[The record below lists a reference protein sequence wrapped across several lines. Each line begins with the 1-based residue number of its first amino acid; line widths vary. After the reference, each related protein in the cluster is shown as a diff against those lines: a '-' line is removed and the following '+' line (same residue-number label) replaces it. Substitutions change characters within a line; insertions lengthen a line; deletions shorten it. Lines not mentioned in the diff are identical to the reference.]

1 MPPAINVACV
11 AINQIPCGN
20 VDAHTHPPDTSVA
33 IVLHKLFAN
42 PSICFVLVASRRAV
56 SHGNPSAFYLF
67 EYELSPYRTGAAAM
81 SAKELTSSLYRP
93 TAAFLFSVRTLSTL
107 ALTAIAL
114 TSWAADRLWPRHMRI
129 DAQHRRLAP
138 KVRGRNIALPFSNEV
153 ACAEIASFDDQLEAF
168 LHYEYLGGHDSDD
181 AAKIFLTA
189 SRTGKRASY
198 KIYMLVENDQLTAVP
213 RLNRMES
220 HGLIT
225 HYELVALTH
234 QDLSFAQQQ
243 SRMFENA
250 YNVPTEQKLETLP
263 SFQLLPA
270 LADFLVFKSQTDWR
284 VVGQST
290 RAPQPLTHHQALRLA
305 SDIIDVAHFYN
316 LPLDYFLGVGAMEN
330 NYMDVNGD
338 LTHAVW
344 KKRAERG
351 DIVLEHGRKRV
362 LVSDYSIGA
371 WQISRETLRAAHQL
385 YLKDRRNYDQL
396 PPRLRPSR
404 DLDVNSVNS
413 EVLTTYAGLV
423 LRDLLDR
430 FGGDVD
436 QAIGAYNGG
445 IRNPNPAYAAGVKN
459 VALYARRVLEHAPL
473 PAAKSPAAT
482 LPNGTVL

>member
-1 MPPAINVACV
+1 
-11 AINQIPCGN
+11 
-20 VDAHTHPPDTSVA
+20 
-33 IVLHKLFAN
+33 
-42 PSICFVLVASRRAV
+42 
-56 SHGNPSAFYLF
+56 
-67 EYELSPYRTGAAAM
+67 M
-81 SAKELTSSLYRP
+81 SAKNLASNLDRPSAAKLTSARAL
-93 TAAFLFSVRTLSTL
+93 AAL
-107 ALTAIAL
+107 ALSAL
-114 TSWAADRLWPRHMRI
+114 ALVSWSADRLWPRQMRVS
-129 DAQHRRLAP
+129 AHHRHLAP
-138 KVRGRNIALPFSNEV
+138 KVKGRNVALPFSSEV

-168 LHYEYLGGHDSDD
+168 LRYEYLRGRDPDD
-181 AAKIFLTA
+181 ASRIFLTA
-189 SRTGKRASY
+189 GHSGKRANY
-198 KIYMLVENDQLTAVP
+198 KIFMLVENDQLTAAP

-220 HGLIT
+220 HGLIN
-225 HYELVALTH
+225 HYELVAWTR
-234 QDLSFAQQQ
+234 QDLAFAQQQ

-250 YNVPTEQKLETLP
+250 YNLPTEQKLETLP

-290 RAPQPLTHHQALRLA
+290 LAPQPLTHHQALRLA
-305 SDIIDVAHFYN
+305 SDILDVAHFYN

-338 LTHAVW
+338 LTHTVW

-351 DIVLEHGRKRV
+351 DIVLERDRKRV
-362 LVSDYSIGA
+362 LVSDYSIGT

-385 YLKDRRNYDQL
+385 YLKDKRSYDQL

-404 DLDVNSVNS
+404 ELDVNSVNS

-430 FGGDVD
+430 FDGRVD

-445 IRNPNPAYAAGVKN
+445 VRNPNPAYAAGVKN
-459 VALYARRVLEHAPL
+459 VALYARKVLEHAPL
-473 PAAKSPAAT
+473 PAAKSPAAA

>member
-1 MPPAINVACV
+1 MPAKNL
-11 AINQIPCGN
+11 
-20 VDAHTHPPDTSVA
+20 TSNLSSPFSA
-33 IVLHKLFAN
+33 KLF
-42 PSICFVLVASRRAV
+42 SRRA
-56 SHGNPSAFYLF
+56 L
-67 EYELSPYRTGAAAM
+67 AA
-81 SAKELTSSLYRP
+81 
-93 TAAFLFSVRTLSTL
+93 L
-107 ALTAIAL
+107 ALSAL
-114 TSWAADRLWPRHMRI
+114 AFVSWGADRLWPRHMRVS
-129 DAQHRRLAP
+129 AHHRHLAP
-138 KVRGRNIALPFSNEV
+138 QVKGRSVWIPISSEV
-153 ACAEIASFDDQLEAF
+153 ASAEIASFDDQLEAF
-168 LHYEYLGGHDSDD
+168 LRYEYLRGRDSDD

-189 SRTGKRASY
+189 GHSSKRATY
-198 KIYMLVENDQLTAVP
+198 KIFLLVENDQLTAIP
-213 RLNRMES
+213 RLNRMQMR
-220 HGLIT
+220 GLIT
-225 HYELVALTH
+225 HYELVAWTK
-234 QDLSFAQQQ
+234 QDLAFAQQQ

-263 SFQLLPA
+263 SFQLVPA

-284 VVGQST
+284 VVGQSS

-305 SDIIDVAHFYN
+305 SDILDVAHFYH

-344 KKRAERG
+344 KKHADRG
-351 DIVLEHGRKRV
+351 DIVLERQRKRV

-385 YLKDRRNYDQL
+385 YLKDKRRYDEL

-404 DLDVNSVNS
+404 ELDVNSVDS

-430 FGGDVD
+430 FDGNVD

-445 IRNPNPAYAAGVKN
+445 ARNPNPAYAAGVKN

-473 PAAKSPAAT
+473 PPAKSPSAIF
-482 LPNGTVL
+482 PNATVL

>member
-1 MPPAINVACV
+1 
-11 AINQIPCGN
+11 
-20 VDAHTHPPDTSVA
+20 
-33 IVLHKLFAN
+33 
-42 PSICFVLVASRRAV
+42 
-56 SHGNPSAFYLF
+56 
-67 EYELSPYRTGAAAM
+67 M
-81 SAKELTSSLYRP
+81 SAKKLTRNLHRP
-93 TAAFLFSVRTLSTL
+93 TTAKHFPAR
-107 ALTAIAL
+107 ALTAVAL
-114 TSWAADRLWPRHMRI
+114 SALALASWTADRLWPRQMRPA
-129 DAQHRRLAP
+129 AQHRHLGP
-138 KVRGRNIALPFSNEV
+138 KFHGRQMALPFSNEV
-153 ACAEIASFDDQLEAF
+153 ASAEIATFDDQLEAF
-168 LHYEYLGGHDSDD
+168 LRYEYLRGRDPHEAS
-181 AAKIFLTA
+181 KIFLTA
-189 SRTGKRASY
+189 GHSGKHASY
-198 KIYMLVENDQLTAVP
+198 KIFLVVENDQLTAIP

-225 HYELVALTH
+225 HYELIAWTK
-234 QDLSFAQQQ
+234 QDLALAEQQ

-305 SDIIDVAHFYN
+305 SDILDVAHFYD

-344 KKRAERG
+344 KKRAENG
-351 DIVLEHGRKRV
+351 DIVLERGRKRV
-362 LVSDYSIGA
+362 LVSDYSIGT

-385 YLKDRRNYDQL
+385 YLKDKRQYDQL

-404 DLDVNSVNS
+404 DLDVNSVTS

>member
-1 MPPAINVACV
+1 MP
-11 AINQIPCGN
+11 
-20 VDAHTHPPDTSVA
+20 
-33 IVLHKLFAN
+33 
-42 PSICFVLVASRRAV
+42 
-56 SHGNPSAFYLF
+56 
-67 EYELSPYRTGAAAM
+67 
-81 SAKELTSSLYRP
+81 AKKLTSNLHRSS
-93 TAAFLFSVRTLSTL
+93 AAKFFSSRALAAL
-107 ALTAIAL
+107 ALTALAL
-114 TSWAADRLWPRHMRI
+114 ASWTVDRLWPRHMHAL
-129 DAQHRRLAP
+129 AQHRHLSP
-138 KVRGRNIALPFSNEV
+138 KIHGRNIVLPFSNEI

-168 LHYEYLGGHDSDD
+168 LRYEYLRGREPDD
-181 AAKIFLTA
+181 ASKIFLTA
-189 SRTGKRASY
+189 GRTGKRASY
-198 KIYMLVENDQLTAVP
+198 KIYMLVENDQLIAVP
-213 RLNRMES
+213 RLNRMEA
-220 HGLIT
+220 HGLIS
-225 HYELVALTH
+225 HYELVAWTN
-234 QDLSFAQQQ
+234 QDLAFAQHQ

-250 YNVPTEQKLETLP
+250 YNLPTEQKLETLP

-290 RAPQPLTHHQALRLA
+290 RAPQPLTHHQALLLA
-305 SDIIDVAHFYN
+305 SDILDVAHFYN

-338 LTHAVW
+338 LTHTVW
-344 KKRAERG
+344 KKRADRG
-351 DIVLEHGRKRV
+351 DIVLQHDRKRV
-362 LVSDYSIGA
+362 LVSDYSIGT

-385 YLKDRRNYDQL
+385 YLKDKRHYDQL

-404 DLDVNSVNS
+404 DLDVSSVNS

-459 VALYARRVLEHAPL
+459 VALYARKVLEHAPL
-473 PAAKSPAAT
+473 PAAKSPAAI

>member
-1 MPPAINVACV
+1 
-11 AINQIPCGN
+11 
-20 VDAHTHPPDTSVA
+20 
-33 IVLHKLFAN
+33 
-42 PSICFVLVASRRAV
+42 
-56 SHGNPSAFYLF
+56 
-67 EYELSPYRTGAAAM
+67 M
-81 SAKELTSSLYRP
+81 SAKKLTRNLHRP
-93 TAAFLFSVRTLSTL
+93 SVAMLFSARALAAL
-107 ALTAIAL
+107 ALTALAL
-114 TSWAADRLWPRHMRI
+114 TSWTIDRLWPRPMRVS
-129 DAQHRRLAP
+129 AHHRHLAP
-138 KVRGRNIALPFSNEV
+138 KVQGRHVALPFSNEV

-168 LHYEYLGGHDSDD
+168 LRYEYLRGRDSDD
-181 AAKIFLTA
+181 ASKIFLTA
-189 SRTGKRASY
+189 GRSGKRANY
-198 KIYMLVENDQLTAVP
+198 KLFLLVENDQLTAVP

-225 HYELVALTH
+225 HYELVAWTK
-234 QDLSFAQQQ
+234 QDLAFAQQQ

-250 YNVPTEQKLETLP
+250 HNVRTEQKLETLP

-284 VVGQST
+284 VVGQSS

-305 SDIIDVAHFYN
+305 SDILDVAHFYN

-344 KKRAERG
+344 KKREQRG
-351 DIVLEHGRKRV
+351 DIVLKRGRKRV
-362 LVSDYSIGA
+362 LVSDYSIGT
-371 WQISRETLRAAHQL
+371 WQISRETLRSAHQL
-385 YLKDRRNYDQL
+385 YRKDKRHYDQL

-413 EVLTTYAGLV
+413 EVLTTYAGLL

-459 VALYARRVLEHAPL
+459 VALYARRVLEHTPL

>member
-1 MPPAINVACV
+1 
-11 AINQIPCGN
+11 
-20 VDAHTHPPDTSVA
+20 
-33 IVLHKLFAN
+33 
-42 PSICFVLVASRRAV
+42 
-56 SHGNPSAFYLF
+56 
-67 EYELSPYRTGAAAM
+67 M
-81 SAKELTSSLYRP
+81 SAKKLIRNLPRL
-93 TAAFLFSVRTLSTL
+93 TAARHFPAR
-107 ALTAIAL
+107 ALTAVAL
-114 TSWAADRLWPRHMRI
+114 TALALASWTADRLWPRQI
-129 DAQHRRLAP
+129 DVAQHRPLGP
-138 KVRGRNIALPFSNEV
+138 KFHGRQIALPFSNEV
-153 ACAEIASFDDQLEAF
+153 ASAEIATFDDQLEAF
-168 LHYEYLGGHDSDD
+168 LRYEYLRGRDPDD
-181 AAKIFLTA
+181 ASKIFLTA
-189 SRTGKRASY
+189 DHSGKHPSY
-198 KIYMLVENDQLTAVP
+198 KISLLVENDQLTAIP
-213 RLNRMES
+213 RLNRMKS
-220 HGLIT
+220 HSLIT
-225 HYELVALTH
+225 HYELVAWTK
-234 QDLSFAQQQ
+234 QDLALAQQQ
-243 SRMFENA
+243 SRMFENV
-250 YNVPTEQKLETLP
+250 YNVPTAQKLETLP
-263 SFQLLPA
+263 TFQLLPA

-305 SDIIDVAHFYN
+305 SDILDVAHFYD

-344 KKRAERG
+344 KKRAESG
-351 DIVLEHGRKRV
+351 DIVLERGRKRV
-362 LVSDYSIGA
+362 LVSDYSIGT

-385 YLKDRRNYDQL
+385 YLKDQRHYDQL

-404 DLDVNSVNS
+404 HLDVNSVTS

-473 PAAKSPAAT
+473 PARKSPAGN

>member
-1 MPPAINVACV
+1 
-11 AINQIPCGN
+11 
-20 VDAHTHPPDTSVA
+20 
-33 IVLHKLFAN
+33 
-42 PSICFVLVASRRAV
+42 
-56 SHGNPSAFYLF
+56 
-67 EYELSPYRTGAAAM
+67 M
-81 SAKELTSSLYRP
+81 SAKKLTRTLRRP
-93 TAAFLFSVRTLSTL
+93 SAAELFSSRALAAL
-107 ALTAIAL
+107 ALSALAL
-114 TSWAADRLWPRHMRI
+114 TSWTADRLWPRQMRVS
-129 DAQHRRLAP
+129 AHHRHLGP
-138 KVRGRNIALPFSNEV
+138 KVQGRNIALPFSSEV
-153 ACAEIASFDDQLEAF
+153 ACAEIASFDDQLEAI
-168 LHYEYLGGHDSDD
+168 LRYEYLRGRDPDD
-181 AAKIFLTA
+181 ASKMFLTA
-189 SRTGKRASY
+189 GHTGKRANY
-198 KIYMLVENDQLTAVP
+198 KIFLLVENDQLTAVP
-213 RLNRMES
+213 RLNRMEF

-225 HYELVALTH
+225 HYELVAWTK
-234 QDLSFAQQQ
+234 QDLAFAQQQ

-250 YNVPTEQKLETLP
+250 YNLPSEQKLETLP

-284 VVGQST
+284 VVGQSA

-305 SDIIDVAHFYN
+305 SDILDVAHFYN

-344 KKRAERG
+344 KKSAERG
-351 DIVLEHGRKRV
+351 DIVLERGRKRV
-362 LVSDYSIGA
+362 LVSDYSIGT

-385 YLKDRRNYDQL
+385 YLKDKRHYEEL

-430 FGGDVD
+430 FDGDVD

-445 IRNPNPAYAAGVKN
+445 IRNPNPAYAASVKN
-459 VALYARRVLEHAPL
+459 VALYARKVLEHAPL
-473 PAAKSPAAT
+473 PAAKSPAVG

>member
-1 MPPAINVACV
+1 MPAKKLTSNLRRPPAA
-11 AINQIPCGN
+11 
-20 VDAHTHPPDTSVA
+20 
-33 IVLHKLFAN
+33 KLF
-42 PSICFVLVASRRAV
+42 RTRA
-56 SHGNPSAFYLF
+56 L
-67 EYELSPYRTGAAAM
+67 AA
-81 SAKELTSSLYRP
+81 
-93 TAAFLFSVRTLSTL
+93 L
-107 ALTAIAL
+107 ALSALAL
-114 TSWAADRLWPRHMRI
+114 TSWTADRLWPRQLHVS
-129 DAQHRRLAP
+129 AHHRHLAP
-138 KVRGRNIALPFSNEV
+138 KVHGRNIALPFSNEV

-168 LHYEYLGGHDSDD
+168 LRYEYLRGRDPDD
-181 AAKIFLTA
+181 ASRIFLTA
-189 SRTGKRASY
+189 GRSGKRANY

-213 RLNRMES
+213 RLDRMEA
-220 HGLIT
+220 HGFIT
-225 HYELVALTH
+225 HYELVAWTNQELA
-234 QDLSFAQQQ
+234 LARQQ

-305 SDIIDVAHFYN
+305 SDILNVAHFYN

-351 DIVLEHGRKRV
+351 DIVLERSRKRV
-362 LVSDYSIGA
+362 LVSDYSIGT

-385 YLKDRRNYDQL
+385 YLKDKRNYSDL

-404 DLDVNSVNS
+404 ELDVNSVDS

-473 PAAKSPAAT
+473 PAAKSPA
-482 LPNGTVL
+482 LNGAVL

>member
-1 MPPAINVACV
+1 
-11 AINQIPCGN
+11 
-20 VDAHTHPPDTSVA
+20 
-33 IVLHKLFAN
+33 
-42 PSICFVLVASRRAV
+42 
-56 SHGNPSAFYLF
+56 
-67 EYELSPYRTGAAAM
+67 M
-81 SAKELTSSLYRP
+81 SAKKLTGNLDRP
-93 TAAFLFSVRTLSTL
+93 TAARRFLSRALAAVALSAL
-107 ALTAIAL
+107 ALA
-114 TSWAADRLWPRHMRI
+114 SWTADRLWPRQMR
-129 DAQHRRLAP
+129 AAGQHGHLGP
-138 KVRGRNIALPFSNEV
+138 KVHGRQIALPFSKEV
-153 ACAEIASFDDQLEAF
+153 ASALIATFDDQLEAF
-168 LHYEYLGGHDSDD
+168 LRYEYLRGRDPDEAS
-181 AAKIFLTA
+181 KVLLTA
-189 SRTGKRASY
+189 GHSGKHASY
-198 KIYMLVENDQLTAVP
+198 KIFLLVENDQLTAIP

-225 HYELVALTH
+225 HYELVAWTK
-234 QDLSFAQQQ
+234 QDLALAQQQ

-250 YNVPTEQKLETLP
+250 YNVPTEQRLETLP

-284 VVGQST
+284 VVGQSR

-305 SDIIDVAHFYN
+305 SDILDVAHFYD

-344 KKRAERG
+344 KKRAESG
-351 DIVLEHGRKRV
+351 DIVLERGRKRV
-362 LVSDYSIGA
+362 LVSDYSIGT

-385 YLKDRRNYDQL
+385 YLKDKRHYDQL

-413 EVLTTYAGLV
+413 LVLTTYAGLV

-473 PAAKSPAAT
+473 PVAKSPAGN